1 MCAEDPYAVP
11 KRMGIFKQISRCVHV
26 ATLLVVTS
34 TDIAFVCACQSH
46 ASPCPAAYSLL
57 PRALVPGSDCNLT
70 VREIIARITAHQEQY
85 ATKFVKKKA
94 AEDQYYDQRYAT
106 AGQPA
111 GKAKP

>member
-1 MCAEDPYAVP
+1 MPANLTSAHV
-11 KRMGIFKQISRCVHV
+11 FRCVL
-26 ATLLVVTS
+26 TPPS
-34 TDIAFVCACQSH
+34 C
-46 ASPCPAAYSLL
+46 
-57 PRALVPGSDCNLT
+57 ALVPCSDCNLT